1 MMLEVKGLVCG
12 YGDITVVRDVS
23 LSVPPGQVLALLGR
37 NGAGKTTTLKA
48 VSGLLRADA
57 GEILVDAESIGSL
70 PPYKRV
76 TRGLA
81 FVQEGKRIFR
91 QRTVEENLVLGA
103 FTARLK
109 AKVLEERLQE
119 AYQRFPVL
127 RDKRHEAAGS
137 LSGGQ
142 QQMLSIA
149 QALMRRPG
157 VLLLDEPS
165 AGLAPAIVG
174 EVYDTIAQ
182 LRDEGLAVLLVE
194 QAVGWA
200 ASVADRIAVMSLG
213 HKLYEGPATGPE
225 AEAAI
230 RMIELGG
237 GDSGSPGERAA
248 VPADR

>member
-1 MMLEVKGLVCG
+1 MRLEVHDLTCG
-12 YGDITVVRDVS
+12 YGDITVVRDLS
-23 LSVPPGQVLALLGR
+23 LNVAGGEVLALLGR

-48 VSGLLRADA
+48 ISGLIRLDA
-57 GEILVDAESIGSL
+57 GDVVVNGKSVGNI
-70 PPYKRV
+70 PPYRRV
-76 TRGLA
+76 SEKLA
-81 FVQEGKRIFR
+81 FVQEGKRVFR
-91 QRTVEENLVLGA
+91 KRTVEENLVLGA

-109 AKVLEERLQE
+109 QKVLNERIAD
-119 AYQRFPVL
+119 AYERFPIL
-127 RDKRHEAAGS
+127 KEKRQQAAGS

-149 QALMRRPG
+149 QALMRTPE

-182 LRDEGLAVLLVE
+182 LRDEGMAVLLVE

-213 HKLYEGPATGPE
+213 RKLYEGAPTGPE

-230 RMIELGG
+230 RQIELA
-237 GDSGSPGERAA
+237 DTMGS
-248 VPADR
+248 

>member
-1 MMLEVKGLVCG
+1 MTLEVQELTCG

-23 LSVPPGQVLALLGR
+23 LSVRRGEVLALLGR

-48 VSGLLRADA
+48 ISGLIRADA
-57 GEILVDAESIGSL
+57 GTIVLDGKSIGSL

-76 TRGLA
+76 THGLA
-81 FVQEGKRIFR
+81 FVQEGKRVFR

-103 FTARLK
+103 FTSRLK
-109 AKVLEERLQE
+109 AKALTERIDE
-119 AYQRFPVL
+119 AYERFPIL
-127 RDKRHEAAGS
+127 QQKKDQDAGA

-149 QALMRRPG
+149 QALMRRPDA
-157 VLLLDEPS
+157 LLLDEPS

-182 LRDEGLAVLLVE
+182 MRDEGLGVLLVE

-213 HKLYEGPATGPE
+213 RVLFEGVPGTPE
-225 AEAAI
+225 AEAAV
-230 RMIELGG
+230 RQIELGG
-237 GDSGSPGERAA
+237 GTDARDSAA
-248 VPADR
+248 APIR

>member
-1 MMLEVKGLVCG
+1 MMLEARGLVCG

-23 LSVPPGQVLALLGR
+23 LSVQPGQVLALLGR

-48 VSGLLRADA
+48 ISGLLRTDA
-57 GEILVDAESIGSL
+57 GEVVIDAEPIGSL

-81 FVQEGKRIFR
+81 FVQEGKRVFR

-103 FTARLK
+103 YTERLK
-109 AKVLEERLQE
+109 SRALGERLQE
-119 AYQRFPVL
+119 AYGRFPVL
-127 RDKRHEAAGS
+127 RDKRHDAAGS

-182 LRDEGLAVLLVE
+182 LRDEGMAVLLVE

-213 HKLYEGPATGPE
+213 HKLYEGPATGAG

-230 RMIELGG
+230 REIELGG
-237 GDSGSPGERAA
+237 DQAGPGGTAPTVSGRL
-248 VPADR
+248 